1 MFDLTHIVMSANETP
16 SPAPTIDPD
25 LVTPGPLGFAVMA
38 IIVIAVFVLGFSL
51 IRRVRRTRYR
61 GEVQE
66 MLDAEERAAAEQ
78 SDEGRDDERRDG

>member
-25 LVTPGPLGFAVMA
+25 LVTPGPIGFAVMA
-38 IIVIAVFVLGFSL
+38 LVVLAVFVLGFSL

-61 GEVQE
+61 AEVAE
-66 MLDAEERAAAEQ
+66 MLDAEERESAER
-78 SDEGRDDERRDG
+78 DDDERRDG